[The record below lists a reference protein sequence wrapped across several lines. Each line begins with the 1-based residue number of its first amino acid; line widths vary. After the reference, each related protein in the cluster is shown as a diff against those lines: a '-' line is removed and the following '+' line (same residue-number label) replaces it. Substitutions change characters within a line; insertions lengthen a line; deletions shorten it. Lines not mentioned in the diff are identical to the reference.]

1 MSSLLH
7 AWNERRA
14 GSEQVTRAAACSP
27 RVQSYIPNQKA
38 HHRRANFEEELVRL
52 LKKHRIGFDPAYLF
66 D

>member
-1 MSSLLH
+1 
-7 AWNERRA
+7 
-14 GSEQVTRAAACSP
+14 
-27 RVQSYIPNQKA
+27 VQSYIPNQKA